1 MLNRWPLV
9 GRSGELELVGDLL
22 AGGERSAVVLAG
34 LAGVGKTRLAS
45 ECLSVAEARNMATAR
60 IKAAESASRLPFGAL
75 APLLPGT
82 NGPGMEP
89 ADMLMRAR
97 EAIAALG

>member
-1 MLNRWPLV
+1 MLGMLNRWPLV

-45 ECLSVAEARNMATAR
+45 ECLSVAE
-60 IKAAESASRLPFGAL
+60 LPLGAL
-75 APLLPGT
+75 VEVEAWAWV
-82 NGPGMEP
+82 GPS
-89 ADMLMRAR
+89 
-97 EAIAALG
+97 